1 MQNVKRAISRYGTLP
16 KGARIGA
23 YLESL
28 RQSGLANQ
36 PESNPKVIE
45 QTESNVRSLSPRT
58 NIRTQPQMIRSNSSS
73 GVTTFHNPHHPPSS
87 PTATKLNRN
96 RTAISRNNSEAVT
109 LRTFRAGHNSFRGGS
124 PSRATQPS
132 LADLEFPP
140 PPSDLPPPPEEFDGE
155 FTDES
160 FKRDQTSPL
169 PVQKSIDDIDGPV
182 KNSDTHQPLVEEASS
197 RFGINL
203 RHREPSTDSCSS
215 AKSNRE
221 ESKDLTVPS
230 NLSLTSPSI
239 ETKSPMSVDSDVP
252 IVGSPL
258 EPLPP
263 PPSFPELTDEEN
275 QNDKSEEE
283 DKSQSKLFKT
293 VNLTMKEMLELKLV
307 AEIKERADQKFKN
320 SKEPSPNEQFNIS
333 SVNSD
338 PLAQLVSELSETMN
352 MEVINNSDLK
362 PGIRKTS
369 QNQVT
374 GKSESETLSY
384 KTQLKKVDPPIKR
397 PNNKEEVNNTTSGI
411 IDFKSR
417 LRKVDN
423 APEKKTERE
432 QEEEVIDKTIIYSEM
447 EQSQDSNKR
456 ESTASSD
463 SSANLKID
471 ESDDKRKSTGSIS
484 SLKKLWESKEASENI
499 GNIQLSPKL
508 SLKNTKNELQKKEN
522 QDNDNANEGTP
533 TVEIAD
539 ESPLIRCASGRST
552 GKVWPPN
559 SDEKPVVPVKPV
571 VKAVKPILSSA
582 KPGPAI
588 YATPVAPKPPIL
600 AKPTNLDNKLPE
612 DNSENVKLTNSDKTE
627 RDSILEISQALE
639 TSLNSIRSNPTVS
652 TATWLQLSDK
662 IGLLHGSCMGYAD
675 SVVPAHTKFHFRE
688 LLTRLETQGRQL
700 RSAGSRNITENTR
713 QLNEVTNTV
722 KDVVNAVKIF

>member
-1 MQNVKRAISRYGTLP
+1 MAALEVQNVKRAISRYGTLP

-28 RQSGLANQ
+28 RQSGLSNQ
-36 PESNPKVIE
+36 PDNTKQQPVVE
-45 QTESNVRSLSPRT
+45 QNEPTARSLSPRT

-96 RTAISRNNSEAVT
+96 RINRNNSDGGM
-109 LRTFRAGHNSFRGGS
+109 LRTFGKTQNAFRGCS

-140 PPSDLPPPPEEFDGE
+140 PPSDLPPPPEEFDGDFE
-155 FTDES
+155 IIRNEE
-160 FKRDQTSPL
+160 RSPL
-169 PVQKSIDDIDGPV
+169 FIHKSVDDIDGV
-182 KNSDTHQPLVEEASS
+182 RNSDNFSEEVSS

-215 AKSNRE
+215 AKSNKE
-221 ESKDLTVPS
+221 DKDVPVPS
-230 NLSLTSPSI
+230 SLSLTSPSV

-252 IVGSPL
+252 VIGSPL
-258 EPLPP
+258 KPLPP
-263 PPSFPELTDEEN
+263 PPSFPEIIDDDKLEDDE
-275 QNDKSEEE
+275 K
-283 DKSQSKLFKT
+283 QSKLFKN
-293 VNLTMKEMLELKLV
+293 VNLSMKEMLELKLV
-307 AEIKERADQKFKN
+307 AEIKERADQKVKN

-333 SVNSD
+333 SVGHD

-352 MEVINNSDLK
+352 IENLNS
-362 PGIRKTS
+362 GIKKTS
-369 QNQVT
+369 QNQI
-374 GKSESETLSY
+374 KSENEAVAY
-384 KTQLKKVDPPIKR
+384 KSQLKKVDPPIKR
-397 PNNKEEVNNTTSGI
+397 PTNKEETNNPTSAI

-417 LRKVDN
+417 LRKVDSG
-423 APEKKTERE
+423 PEKKTEKE
-432 QEEEVIDKTIIYSEM
+432 QEEEVERNIVIVDTEHSLE
-447 EQSQDSNKR
+447 SNKR

-463 SSANLKID
+463 SSSNLKME

-508 SLKNTKNELQKKEN
+508 SLKNTKNEQQKN
-522 QDNDNANEGTP
+522 QDNDNENTP
-533 TVEIAD
+533 TVDVTE
-539 ESPLIRCASGRST
+539 ESPLIRGASGRST

-559 SDEKPVVPVKPV
+559 SDEKPIVPVKPV
-571 VKAVKPILSSA
+571 VKAVKPILTTG

-600 AKPTNLDNKLPE
+600 AKPTNLDNNKLPE
-612 DNSENVKLTNSDKTE
+612 DNSENIKITNTEKTE

-700 RSAGSRNITENTR
+700 RSAGSRNVTENAR

-722 KDVVNAVKIF
+722 KDVVNAVKIY